1 MTLYHNFRAAAVYAV
16 LTIPIWVP
24 LTVGGVKAV
33 QSKRIDGYSVSQTNI
48 GRCDDHGL
56 TCTYWSDSN
65 GDGQFDTK
73 QRATLMPPARS
84 PSLVVDVPFG
94 ESDRRLT
101 DSLVA
106 RLK

>member
-1 MTLYHNFRAAAVYAV
+1 MGLYHHLRAAAVYAA

-24 LTVGGVKAV
+24 LAVGGVKVA
-33 QSKRIDGYSVSQTNI
+33 QSERIDGYSFRQANI
-48 GRCDDHGL
+48 GRCDDDGL

-73 QRATLMPPARS
+73 QRAILMPPARS
-84 PSLVVDVPFG
+84 PSLIVDVPFR
-94 ESDRRLT
+94 EEDRRLT